1 MARTRRRSKYHH
13 RRRRLCRRRRRRR
26 RRRTRREEEEEEEEE
41 DDEEEDHPPLP
52 PAQNKRNEEEAGD
65 EKLDF
70 SKLKVG
76 WHYRQGNQIG
86 KTTFN
91 KKMSYRFHGVAEDNG
106 VDRSESFGGRADVF
120 VIVDTTGTMLGC
132 PEVEMVKNQN
142 NKKKKK
148 NKKEEVVNE
157 VKEEVVNEVKE
168 DKKKQV
174 VETPMQRREKLLQ
187 QVISKQVPQ
196 HVVPRGPYP
205 EGRRRHVAREQRAR
219 GSLDD
224 RVPGHEADQQEMSIA
239 LEAENDQQLVALDV
253 DEEGTVLLSIAFEK
267 QVDTHTNTHTH
278 THTRKHIGA

>member
-1 MARTRRRSKYHH
+1 MPSAPENKEQASSSS
-13 RRRRLCRRRRRRR
+13 
-26 RRRTRREEEEEEEEE
+26 EE
-41 DDEEEDHPPLP
+41 DE
-52 PAQNKRNEEEAGD
+52 D
-65 EKLDF
+65 EKFDF

-120 VIVDTTGTMLGC
+120 VIVDTTGTTFHVLGC

-142 NKKKKK
+142 KKKKKK

-196 HVVPRGPYP
+196 HVVPRDPYP

-253 DEEGTVLLSIAFEK
+253 DEEGTVFLSIAFEK
-267 QVDTHTNTHTH
+267 KVGTHTNTHTH
-278 THTRKHIGA
+278 THANT